1 MSLERLDWEWERAMP
16 SYILLHTIDYTL
28 HVKEAPRSGISIKGW
43 RAWSYCCH
51 VSLTLWQTSTAL
63 RPGKWGSDCP
73 QHVGGENTD
82 CYIGLDPHPS
92 CPLLHNVRV
101 PPCWT
106 AHCQGQEPTSANGH
120 FRRQIPFILL
130 YSCPLSTDFWIQ
142 IQQVCLTLGW
152 SSVVFALCLP

>member
-1 MSLERLDWEWERAMP
+1 MDSEIDIKYKSIVDITP
-16 SYILLHTIDYTL
+16 YIYITCQGSS
-28 HVKEAPRSGISIKGW
+28 RSGISIKGW

-120 FRRQIPFILL
+120 FRRQIPFYTFIQLPTFYRLL
-130 YSCPLSTDFWIQ
+130 NIIF
-142 IQQVCLTLGW
+142 VW
-152 SSVVFALCLP
+152 S